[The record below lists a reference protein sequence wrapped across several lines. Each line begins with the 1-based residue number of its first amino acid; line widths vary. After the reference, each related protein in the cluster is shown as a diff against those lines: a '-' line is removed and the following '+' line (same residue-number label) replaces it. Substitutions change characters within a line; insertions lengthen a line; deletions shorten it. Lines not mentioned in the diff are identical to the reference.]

1 MVRKS
6 GPRLTLTGQRKTAL
20 DGQTISYIVK
30 RSANAKHIRLEVR
43 SETGLTVVIP
53 KSYNARYIPDLLEAK
68 RGWILSKL
76 AKYDQLRS
84 HRTENELK
92 SGDTLTY
99 LGQHL
104 EVVVQQNH
112 GSGDSVRLE
121 RNKLIVV
128 LRAENGRLDLALER
142 WYRMQAADLIRGKV
156 ERASAHLGLTYNRVI
171 IRGQKTR
178 WGSCSHKGNLSFN
191 WKLIMAPEPVI
202 DYVIIHELAHLREMN
217 HTKRFWGLVAE
228 HCPQWREHKKWLR
241 DHGANLCYRFCL
253 SKTPDMAWERL
264 DARLLLGHQGRTA
277 SFLQELF

>member
-1 MVRKS
+1 MVRES
-6 GPRLTLTGQRKTAL
+6 GPQLTLAGERKTTL

-241 DHGANLCYRFCL
+241 DHGAELAAKL
-253 SKTPDMAWERL
+253 SA
-264 DARLLLGHQGRTA
+264 
-277 SFLQELF
+277 